1 MKFVYPILL
10 PKSLQPLQ
18 SLPSSRGAEPA
29 PSKSLAMGT
38 EATVAILPW
47 SSESLSS
54 EESSTATAAAAAR
67 QSSFAAEASSLI
79 GTFQAKAC
87 YYS

>member
-1 MKFVYPILL
+1 MYPILL

-18 SLPSSRGAEPA
+18 SQPSSRGAEPA

-54 EESSTATAAAAAR
+54 EESSTATAAAAR
-67 QSSFAAEASSLI
+67 QSSSAAEASSLI

>member
-38 EATVAILPW
+38 EATVAILPL

-54 EESSTATAAAAAR
+54 EESSTATAAAAR
-67 QSSFAAEASSLI
+67 QSSSAAEASSLI